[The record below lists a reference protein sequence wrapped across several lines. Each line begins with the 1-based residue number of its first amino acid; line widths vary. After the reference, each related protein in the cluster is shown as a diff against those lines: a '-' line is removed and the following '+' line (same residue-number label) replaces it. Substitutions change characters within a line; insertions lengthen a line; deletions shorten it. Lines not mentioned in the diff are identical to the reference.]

1 MFIQPVSTVSFTTL
15 LHIIAELF
23 TTIYIDKK
31 ALFFNQNEENKITG
45 KVSTRLQFFGSF
57 PWLSIIP
64 IISHIPVFFMDMN
77 FFTRTPNI
85 DQNILGSFRN
95 ASGTTFLNL
104 GSLGVTPYSLAM
116 LLFETYLKINF
127 FVRILYTQ
135 FGELS
140 SSRSTNFIIKLTGAI
155 SMMSAGYINVALIE
169 PTCLNYDA
177 CLVANNIFWLT
188 MGAVT
193 YCWVCGCLDQIGMG
207 EGVSLLFIVSL
218 IVTNGDN
225 VEAFMGIVNTLDVR
239 SSIFSLLFIT
249 VVAYGQQGIYFPTKI
264 RSFTKPGFIS
274 YNNLILEFFSLRLGS
289 HSIRSV
295 LGLGHTIYGWTLG
308 ILWSNTY
315 VSSIIAFITIVLA
328 NLITVKLSSKPKE
341 LAEKITKLGF
351 LLIDYRPGQ
360 ETTKYL
366 SIKFK
371 VFALANGIL
380 TGIIFILLDKLN
392 QLPILD
398 IYTRC
403 LVFLS
408 GINTILTV
416 VEARPRINR

>member
-177 CLVANNIFWLT
+177 CLVANNIYLKNKNII
-188 MGAVT
+188 
-193 YCWVCGCLDQIGMG
+193 Y
-207 EGVSLLFIVSL
+207 
-218 IVTNGDN
+218 
-225 VEAFMGIVNTLDVR
+225 AF
-239 SSIFSLLFIT
+239 
-249 VVAYGQQGIYFPTKI
+249 
-264 RSFTKPGFIS
+264 
-274 YNNLILEFFSLRLGS
+274 
-289 HSIRSV
+289 
-295 LGLGHTIYGWTLG
+295 GHHHLGWTLG
-308 ILWSNTY
+308 
-315 VSSIIAFITIVLA
+315 AITGKIV
-328 NLITVKLSSKPKE
+328 
-341 LAEKITKLGF
+341 
-351 LLIDYRPGQ
+351 
-360 ETTKYL
+360 
-366 SIKFK
+366 
-371 VFALANGIL
+371 
-380 TGIIFILLDKLN
+380 
-392 QLPILD
+392 
-398 IYTRC
+398 
-403 LVFLS
+403 S
-408 GINTILTV
+408 GIVAEEKTNLDL
-416 VEARPRINR
+416 APYNSSRFN